1 MHYKTKRT
9 AKEKS
14 TSFYLS
20 ENLLKKLD
28 FIASFENQSRS
39 IIVEVC
45 VQYLLHKGDKNGAVK
60 FSKIKQRFYKKSK
73 QKKKNFY
80 LSKNN
85 KQGYCKKTQ
94 LLQKSLFD

>member
-20 ENLLKKLD
+20 VDLLKKLD

-39 IIVEVC
+39 VIVEVC
-45 VQYLLHKGDKNGAVK
+45 LQYLLHKGDKNEPVK
-60 FSKIKQRFYKKSK
+60 FSKFKQRFYKKPK
-73 QKKKNFY
+73 QKKKNIYF
-80 LSKNN
+80 SKND
-85 KQGYCKKTQ
+85 KQSYCKKTQ